1 MKNVI
6 TYLKTLWS
14 WGANSQSSDVSHDCR
29 LTRGV
34 LCFLGK
40 LARRIYSFGCSQD
53 ILGAP
58 QSLHSSPSGMTA
70 KLQVNSFMRFAVV
83 LTLIFSI
90 GSGNMWGAE
99 GDTHDFEQTLSQS
112 LNNKATIKDVKVD
125 EQSYSVKTVK
135 VTVVYDKNAEGA
147 TVSVKVGGVTFGKAQ
162 TINSNSTKVFTY
174 EGASAVKGEV
184 VVSSVNNCGWNWWWD
199 NGTFQIT
206 NVQLTEGPDESCT
219 ANPTIGTAQL
229 KGPFNLSSIGVT
241 CPSIGA
247 GSNCDINDYGFV
259 WKAGGAPSSTSDGT
273 KVQVGTNNQS
283 TAFDGTLSGTLSGTF
298 NTTTTYYVK
307 AYATNNGDNTTL
319 SSTALEINPRSI
331 TFNSN
336 GGSSVAQIFVN
347 SGSVATQPADPTK
360 KGYTFAG
367 WYKEEGLENAVN
379 WQDNI
384 TENKTY
390 YAKWTGNP
398 YTIILDN
405 QDATTEGTTSIS
417 VTYGEDTNLSGT
429 PAISVPTKTGY
440 TFGGYYT
447 ETNGGGT
454 QIIDAYGNVNAAAD
468 DGTNVYTSEIK
479 EWIHI
484 GDATLYAKWTINN
497 YTVSWSVNGSTYTTT
512 DNVTYNTT
520 TSTPANPSVPG
531 ECTGSTFMGW
541 TATQNYTGDNAPG
554 DLFNG
559 TTPTITG
566 NITFYAVFAD
576 YAN

>member
-1 MKNVI
+1 MKNLI
-6 TYLKTLWS
+6 TYLKALWS

-70 KLQVNSFMRFAVV
+70 KLQVNSFMRFAVF

-90 GSGNMWGAE
+90 GVGNAWGAE
-99 GDTHDFEQTLSQS
+99 NDTHDFKQILSQS
-112 LNNKATIKDVKVD
+112 LSFSAKIEDVTVD

-135 VTVVYDKNAEGA
+135 VTVKYNNTAGGA
-147 TVSVKVGGVTFGKAQ
+147 TVSVKVGGVPFGKAQ

-184 VVSSVNNCGWNWWWD
+184 VVSSVNNCGWSWRD
-199 NGTFQIT
+199 KGTFQIT

-229 KGPFNLSSIGVT
+229 NGSFNLSSIGVT

-247 GSNCDINDYGFV
+247 GSNCDINDFGFV

-283 TAFDGTLSGTLSGTF
+283 TAFDGTLSGTF

-347 SGSVATQPADPTK
+347 SGSVATQPAAPTK

-367 WYKEEGLENAVN
+367 WYKEESLINAVN

-390 YAKWTGNP
+390 YAKWTGIP
-398 YTIILDN
+398 YTITLDN
-405 QDATTEGTTSIS
+405 QDATYAGTASIS
-417 VTYGEDTNLSGT
+417 VTYGENTNLTGT
-429 PAISVPTKTGY
+429 PAISIPTKTGY

-454 QIIDAYGNVNAAAD
+454 QIIDATGSVKAKAD
-468 DGTNVYTSEIK
+468 DGVREIYTDEYK
-479 EWIHI
+479 QWLYV
-484 GDATLYAKWTINN
+484 GDITLYAKWTINN

-566 NITFYAVFAD
+566 DITFYAVFAD